1 MTDYP
6 AIFSGPMVRAFLEGR
21 KTMSEN
27 DTQPTCETC
36 RFSASSGLY
45 PQCECRRNAPISMR
59 ERGVPS
65 PIWPLPSIHDWCGE
79 HQPREAAQ

>member
-1 MTDYP
+1 M
-6 AIFSGPMVRAFLEGR
+6 E